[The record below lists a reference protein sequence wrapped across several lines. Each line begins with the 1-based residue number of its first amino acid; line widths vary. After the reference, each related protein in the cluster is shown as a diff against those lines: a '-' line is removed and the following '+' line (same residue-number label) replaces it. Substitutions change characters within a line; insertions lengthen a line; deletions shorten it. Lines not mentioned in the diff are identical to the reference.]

1 MIFVKQ
7 RSSLFL
13 QSVLCLL
20 LVAPCMIW
28 EKLGCVWSLAQV
40 LLPLVVPSSMDLWKA
55 LHTVTQGCRIIA
67 SCARVAPCVPSCP
80 SGRENGDLSM
90 GFPLPVPHG
99 GMSSSAGI
107 LLTRTNHTAPW
118 NWEGA
123 GRWSPVCS
131 RGGGSNPS
139 LPHAFSVPAE
149 LH

>member
-20 LVAPCMIW
+20 LVAPCMTW

-40 LLPLVVPSSMDLWKA
+40 LLPLVVPSSMDLWKV
-55 LHTVTQGCRIIA
+55 LHTVTQGFRLIA

-90 GFPLPVPHG
+90 GFPLPVPHEQFCWHFIDQNQSHG
-99 GMSSSAGI
+99 PTELEGSWEVVSC
-107 LLTRTNHTAPW
+107 LLQRRGEQSFP
-118 NWEGA
+118 
-123 GRWSPVCS
+123 PPCFLCS
-131 RGGGSNPS
+131 C
-139 LPHAFSVPAE
+139 
-149 LH
+149 